1 MASTAEKT
9 VKRIVRTRGALA
21 ALVTAL
27 GLVAY
32 FVVIRVLSTIVGFL
46 GYAGSGGLYF
56 DFWADTLRALGLGA
70 VTIFAFAVGYF
81 FALWAI
87 APISERL
94 GLAHVITRSILAVG
108 VGASVWLVVGSVLAV
123 VSTVSLGGGLFG
135 FAFPGLVGVADVP
148 FALLRTLQDSLQLF
162 LSLLAPGILGGVLL
176 WRWRTAHPPEYHV
189 EGLVD
194 V

>member
-27 GLVAY
+27 GLVL
-32 FVVIRVLSTIVGFL
+32 FVVVSRLLTTLVSFL
-46 GYAGSGGLYF
+46 GYTTTGLYF
-56 DFWADTLRALGLGA
+56 DVAELLLESLILGVAAIL
-70 VTIFAFAVGYF
+70 AFAIGYF
-81 FALWAI
+81 FGLWFV
-87 APISERL
+87 APISEEL
-94 GLAHVITRSILAVG
+94 GVGHVITRSVLAVG
-108 VGASVWLVVGSVLAV
+108 IGSTVWLVVGGVIAIAT
-123 VSTVSLGGGLFG
+123 TVSFDGGLLG
-135 FAFPGLVGVADVP
+135 YAFPGLVGVGDVP
-148 FALLRTLQDSLQLF
+148 LALLRTLQDSLQLF
-162 LSLLAPGILGGVLL
+162 VGMLAPGVLAGILL